1 MDLPL
6 RQNSGGS
13 CRQMQSANDILQ
25 KTGTTLNKT
34 HPTKQKWTNNSFH
47 NTQETSTLLKMIS
60 SFLRQQVMLAKLLT
74 FNSHEYQPA
83 DYTGTSELAHCI
95 RLTIQRS
102 QVWAL
107 QWPPTQYLFDRF
119 HFHGPAGET
128 LPPLLGV
135 KSDWTGKL
143 THVMYNKTKLVI
155 HFADSVCAKEFALNL

>member
-1 MDLPL
+1 MMYYKRLERHWTKL
-6 RQNSGGS
+6 
-13 CRQMQSANDILQ
+13 
-25 KTGTTLNKT
+25 T

-60 SFLRQQVMLAKLLT
+60 LFLSQQVMLAELLT
-74 FNSHEYQPA
+74 LNSHEHRPA

-107 QWPPTQYLFDRF
+107 QWPVLLNICFDRF

-128 LPPLLGV
+128 LPPLLEV
-135 KSDWTGKL
+135 KADWTGKL
-143 THVMYNKTKLVI
+143 TDVMYNKTKLVI